1 MRLTEYV
8 LCVLALFAICPTC
21 ASAQKSATDKV
32 RELGIYN
39 LPPFERAILCTKFY
53 EGWHGEKR
61 HLPYIGYGHKLLP
74 GERLTHKISRAQGD
88 SLLRADMR
96 KLCQMF
102 HRFGRDSILLACLAY
117 HVGPYRLLGSR
128 KHPKSRL
135 KRKLERGDRNIYKEY
150 VSFRKWKGRVI
161 PSIERRRRVEFAL
174 LFEP

>member
-1 MRLTEYV
+1 MKLIPC
-8 LCVLALFAICPTC
+8 LLAALFLPGVHTAK
-21 ASAQKSATDKV
+21 AQTQSPSPAVGDI
-32 RELGIYN
+32 RAA
-39 LPPFERAILCTKFY
+39 PFERAVACTKFY
-53 EGWHGEKR
+53 EGWHGEKK

-96 KLCQMF
+96 KLCRMF
-102 HRFGRDSILLACLAY
+102 SRFGRDSVLLASLAY
-117 HVGPYRLLGSR
+117 QVGPYRLLGSR
-128 KHPKSRL
+128 KHPKSRMI
-135 KRKLERGDRNIYKEY
+135 RKLERGDRNIYKEY